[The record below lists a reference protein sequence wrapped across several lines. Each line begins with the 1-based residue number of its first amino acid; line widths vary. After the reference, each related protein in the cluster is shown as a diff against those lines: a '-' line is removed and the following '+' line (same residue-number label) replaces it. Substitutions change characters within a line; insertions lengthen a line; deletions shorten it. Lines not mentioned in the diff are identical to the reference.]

1 MFLGVEF
8 AAELRDL
15 VREDLK
21 HLYPHLIDYC
31 KVTLV
36 EALPQIL
43 NAYDE
48 NVRNISAYKQSVV
61 DNIRLSFQTHPVN
74 FLNLLLKLGQVL
86 ISSLRSKSIQQ
97 IILKKMVSIFGQNT
111 WLQKLKKTV

>member
-1 MFLGVEF
+1 MHGMVTVETLFLLGVEF

-21 HLYPHLIDYC
+21 HLYPHLIDHC
-31 KVTLV
+31 RVTLV

-48 NVRNISAYKQSVV
+48 NVTF
-61 DNIRLSFQTHPVN
+61 DLSFVYVDCYIVPNDLYDH
-74 FLNLLLKLGQVL
+74 
-86 ISSLRSKSIQQ
+86 I
-97 IILKKMVSIFGQNT
+97 
-111 WLQKLKKTV
+111 

>member
-1 MFLGVEF
+1 MQLKVTFCLGVEF

-21 HLYPHLIDYC
+21 DLYPHLIDYC

-48 NVRNISAYKQSVV
+48 NVINAVI
-61 DNIRLSFQTHPVN
+61 
-74 FLNLLLKLGQVL
+74 NLPTKL
-86 ISSLRSKSIQQ
+86 
-97 IILKKMVSIFGQNT
+97 
-111 WLQKLKKTV
+111 

>member
-1 MFLGVEF
+1 MQLKVIFCLGVEF

-21 HLYPHLIDYC
+21 DLYPHLIDYC

-48 NVRNISAYKQSVV
+48 NVINAVI
-61 DNIRLSFQTHPVN
+61 NLST
-74 FLNLLLKLGQVL
+74 KL
-86 ISSLRSKSIQQ
+86 
-97 IILKKMVSIFGQNT
+97 
-111 WLQKLKKTV
+111 

>member
-1 MFLGVEF
+1 MQLKVTFCLGVEF

-21 HLYPHLIDYC
+21 DLYPHLIDYC

-48 NVRNISAYKQSVV
+48 NVINAVI
-61 DNIRLSFQTHPVN
+61 NLST
-74 FLNLLLKLGQVL
+74 KL
-86 ISSLRSKSIQQ
+86 
-97 IILKKMVSIFGQNT
+97 
-111 WLQKLKKTV
+111 